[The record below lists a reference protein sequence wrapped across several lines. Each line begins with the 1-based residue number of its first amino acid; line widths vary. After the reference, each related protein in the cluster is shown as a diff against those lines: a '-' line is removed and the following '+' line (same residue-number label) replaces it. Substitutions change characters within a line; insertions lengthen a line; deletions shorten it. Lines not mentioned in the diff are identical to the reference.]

1 MKRAY
6 KQAMDQVTVSEQL
19 KAKLLDAA
27 ASPQPHHRWLK
38 PVCSAAACFA
48 LLCTAGVW
56 GMQQVGITK
65 DAAVEDSCTG
75 TTATASVNGYSAEAA
90 FDGMEEAKTETE
102 QSTKATDT
110 KGSDVK
116 ESASVGSDTASPEE
130 GTSIANPLVTYNSL
144 KEAAAALDFT
154 PIVPDEAGEADVTII
169 AGDTLQLSWQE
180 EETFF
185 IYRTAEGDADISG
198 DYNSW
203 TATET
208 VELCGLDT
216 TLKGDGETVSVVLW
230 QQEGMTFSL
239 TADPGVSVEK
249 VEAII
254 E

>member
-19 KAKLLDAA
+19 KEKLLDAA
-27 ASPQPHHRWLK
+27 AAPHPHHRWLK

-65 DAAVEDSCTG
+65 DAAVEDNCTG
-75 TTATASVNGYSAEAA
+75 TASTASVNGYSTEAA
-90 FDGMEEAKTETE
+90 FDGMEETKTEAD
-102 QSTKATDT
+102 QSTKEADT
-110 KGSDVK
+110 KGTGAK
-116 ESASVGSDTASPEE
+116 ESASDTVGSEE
-130 GTSIANPLVTYNSL
+130 YTSIASPLVTYDSL
-144 KEAAAALDFT
+144 KAAASALDFT
-154 PIVPDEAGEADVTII
+154 PIVPDEAGKADVTII

-180 EETFF
+180 DETFF

-203 TATET
+203 AATET
-208 VELCGLDT
+208 VELCGRDT